1 MFDVLD
7 SYASNL
13 QIAVAQF
20 EGEAVSFV
28 VVCSQPVRAPIGENS
43 IYVILGDPYT
53 RRPNNFRLRE
63 ALTLYEQ

>member
-1 MFDVLD
+1 MFYIFDLNSGNFQVAIAQLD
-7 SYASNL
+7 
-13 QIAVAQF
+13 
-20 EGEAVSFV
+20 GEAVSFLL
-28 VVCSQPVRAPIGENS
+28 VCSQPIRAPIGENS